1 MAAGSLHCPQSLL
14 FLREDLTR
22 SPEDSSPPR
31 LWDGQE
37 EKKAELVFTT
47 SRFPPVHVRGGPSL
61 STPDSEELDL
71 L

>member
-1 MAAGSLHCPQSLL
+1 MSAGSLHCPQSLL

-22 SPEDSSPPR
+22 SPEDSS

-37 EKKAELVFTT
+37 GKKAELVFTA
-47 SRFPPVHVRGGPSL
+47 SRFPPVHVRRGPSL
-61 STPDSEELDL
+61 STPASEELDL